1 MVRAMTTPGPRDQTD
16 SGGVALTGQSCTAP
30 GTIRAAVA
38 RHPARPR
45 VVYVALG
52 SNLGDRPSFL
62 AAARDRLQAVG
73 EVVAVSPIY
82 DTAAVTPT
90 PQPRY
95 YNQVVALRTDRD
107 LRDLLTALQGI
118 EDALGRRRGVR
129 WAPRTIDLDI
139 LLDGAAVVS
148 EPDLIVPHPRLAE
161 RAFVLIPLADLA
173 PDMVHPVAGRTIAE
187 LAAAA
192 PGRDTVSRRG

>member
-1 MVRAMTTPGPRDQTD
+1 MIRAMTTPEKPN
-16 SGGVALTGQSCTAP
+16 QSDISAAAAP
-30 GTIRAAVA
+30 V
-38 RHPARPR
+38 RPR
-45 VVYVALG
+45 VVYIALG
-52 SNLGDRPSFL
+52 SNLGDRASFL

-82 DTAAVTPT
+82 DTEAVSAE

-107 LRDLLTALQGI
+107 RRDLLTALQGI
-118 EDALGRRRGVR
+118 EYALGRRRGVR

-139 LLDGAAVVS
+139 LLDGSAVVS

-161 RAFVLIPLADLA
+161 RAFVLIPLADMA
-173 PDMVHPVAGRTIAE
+173 PDLVHPVAGRTIAD

-192 PGRDTVSRRG
+192 PGRDTVFRRG

>member
-1 MVRAMTTPGPRDQTD
+1 MTTPQQCNRADG
-16 SGGVALTGQSCTAP
+16 SG
-30 GTIRAAVA
+30 A
-38 RHPARPR
+38 RQR

-52 SNLGDRPSFL
+52 SNLGDRASYL
-62 AAARDRLQAVG
+62 ATARDRLQAVG
-73 EVVAVSPIY
+73 EVVIVSPIY
-82 DTAAVTPT
+82 DTEAVTPE

-95 YNQVVALRTDRD
+95 FNQVVALRTDRD

-118 EDALGRRRGVR
+118 EDALGRRRGAR

-139 LLDGAAVVS
+139 LLDGSTVVS

-173 PDMVHPVAGRTIAE
+173 PDLIHPTAGRTIAE

-192 PGRDTVSRRG
+192 PGRDTVFRCG